1 MNNLH
6 NDQVAFTLKGHM
18 KDSQSVHELAR
29 SRNLERTVNNKA
41 VILYYSE
48 LKMTEE
54 LSKHVFKELNVL
66 YKTIK
71 VNLNVKCTSLPQTK
85 QTISLVSMFLLNLS

>member
-1 MNNLH
+1 MH
-6 NDQVAFTLKGHM
+6 TLFLFCYYFFLSNQHFITFFKF
-18 KDSQSVHELAR
+18 
-29 SRNLERTVNNKA
+29 NT
-41 VILYYSE
+41 LYYSE

-71 VNLNVKCTSLPQTK
+71 ANLNVKCTSLPQTK